1 MSQTVHDNL
10 QRDER
15 ESKRKA
21 IDNGHIMIKKSD
33 ESGTSRISSVISQIS
48 NGMTDSNAKI
58 ERKRKNGDTAFNS
71 TEIKT
76 KSSRPQ
82 VDNIDNHRDD
92 FVLISVELKAVSP
105 FFLFLSILAFESVI
119 PLLI

>member
-33 ESGTSRISSVISQIS
+33 ESGTSRIASVISQIS
-48 NGMTDSNAKI
+48 SGMTDSNAKI
-58 ERKRKNGDTAFNS
+58 ERKRKNGDTTFNS

-82 VDNIDNHRDD
+82 LDYI
-92 FVLISVELKAVSP
+92 ELSD
-105 FFLFLSILAFESVI
+105 SYHTYC
-119 PLLI
+119 

>member
-21 IDNGHIMIKKSD
+21 IDNGHIMNKKSD
-33 ESGTSRISSVISQIS
+33 DSGTSRISSVISQIS

-76 KSSRPQ
+76 KSSR
-82 VDNIDNHRDD
+82 
-92 FVLISVELKAVSP
+92 
-105 FFLFLSILAFESVI
+105 
-119 PLLI
+119 